1 MLKPSKQDLP
11 PDQARHI
18 DALCDRFEKCWQAGL
33 RPHLEEYLGDTQR
46 LARSVLLDELLKV
59 EIAYRRRHGEQPRL
73 EEYLQRFPDH
83 FGGLEVFPDAEEA
96 AGEEKTVA
104 GARVVPGYEVL
115 RTLPAGGMG
124 VVYQARDV
132 ALNRVVALKVLT
144 RGGEADA
151 QWLQRFRAEA
161 RAVAALDHPNVVRIY
176 QYGEHDGRPYFVM
189 ELVEG
194 GSLAEK
200 LLSGPLPALAAAR
213 LLEPVARAVHY
224 VHGRQI
230 VHRDLKPA
238 NILLAA
244 DGTPKV
250 ADFGLAKRLDTDQGL
265 TASQALLG
273 TAAYMAPEQAAGRAR
288 EVGPAADV
296 WALGAVLYETLTG
309 RPPFRGETWLE
320 TLDQVRFEEVVPPSR
335 LSPHVAR
342 DLEVICLKCLKK
354 KAAERYPSAAGLAE
368 DLRHF
373 LAGDRLPSR

>member
-1 MLKPSKQDLP
+1 MLKLSKQDLP

-18 DALCDRFEKCWQAGL
+18 DALCDRFEKRWQAGL
-33 RPHLEEYLGDTQR
+33 RPHIEEYLGETQR

-73 EEYLQRFPDH
+73 EEYLQRFPGH
-83 FGGLEVFPDAEEA
+83 FAGLELFPEEEPAREEA
-96 AGEEKTVA
+96 TVV
-104 GARVVPGYEVL
+104 GGQVVPGYEVL

-132 ALNRVVALKVLT
+132 ALNRVVALKVVPP
-144 RGGEADA
+144 GGEADT
-151 QWLQRFRAEA
+151 QWLERFRAEA

-176 QYGEHDGRPYFVM
+176 QYGEHKGRPYFVM
-189 ELVEG
+189 EFVEG

-200 LLSGPLPALAAAR
+200 LRSGPLPAHTAAR

-224 VHGRQI
+224 VHGRQLI
-230 VHRDLKPA
+230 HRDLKPA
-238 NILLAA
+238 NILLAV

-273 TAAYMAPEQAAGRAR
+273 TAAYMSPEQAAGRAR
-288 EVGPAADV
+288 AVGPAADV

-335 LSPHVAR
+335 LRPDVAR
-342 DLEVICLKCLKK
+342 ETEVICLRCLEKR
-354 KAAERYPSAAGLAE
+354 AAERYPSAECLAD
-368 DLRHF
+368 DLRS
-373 LAGDRLPSR
+373 LLGRGN